1 MFCKHFSAKLGV
13 QQQKAVT
20 LDWNQLGMVSHDL
33 QHLEVEFSEEL
44 KIVVQDIALDKAPGL
59 DGFIRAFYKAS

>member
-1 MFCKHFSAKLGV
+1 
-13 QQQKAVT
+13 VT